1 MHGADVDRL
10 LSDLQKLEE
19 KTKSEDKS

>member
-1 MHGADVDRL
+1 MHGVDVDRL

-19 KTKSEDKS
+19 KTKSDQNT